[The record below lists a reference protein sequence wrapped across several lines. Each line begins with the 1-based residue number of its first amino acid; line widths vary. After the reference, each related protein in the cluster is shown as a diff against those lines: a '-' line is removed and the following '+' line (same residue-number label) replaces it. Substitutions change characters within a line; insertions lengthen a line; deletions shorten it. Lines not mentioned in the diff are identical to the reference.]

1 MKLEGVPGRI
11 DKSQNEVHEDQINM
25 WGVPPK
31 LFYTLRFAGPP
42 WLPVGSSL
50 GSLELPQTSER
61 FPKGL

>member
-1 MKLEGVPGRI
+1 
-11 DKSQNEVHEDQINM
+11 M

-42 WLPVGSSL
+42 GLPLGSSL

-61 FPKGL
+61 FPKGLYKCFYMPFERPPEGNLEAFQMR